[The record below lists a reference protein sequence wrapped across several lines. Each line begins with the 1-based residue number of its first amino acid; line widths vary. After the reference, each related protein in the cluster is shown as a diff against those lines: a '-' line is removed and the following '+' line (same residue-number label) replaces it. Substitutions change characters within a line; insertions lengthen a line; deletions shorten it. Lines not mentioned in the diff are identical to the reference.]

1 DFMRF
6 HANIYYTAEAFN
18 LPRAF
23 HNEIFALL
31 AASPKLTNQDRFAEI
46 FAKYGVSKEDFAKK
60 VNSFGIISKVSRGEK
75 RARKNYLIQ
84 GTPEI
89 IVNGKYRLSAR
100 MAGSQAGMFDV
111 VSYLIELERSNNN

>member
-1 DFMRF
+1 M
-6 HANIYYTAEAFN
+6 I
-18 LPRAF
+18 
-23 HNEIFALL
+23 
-31 AASPKLTNQDRFAEI
+31 
-46 FAKYGVSKEDFAKK
+46 KEDFAKK
-60 VNSFGIISKVSRGEK
+60 VNSFGIISKASRGEK

-111 VSYLIELERSNNN
+111 VNYLIELERNYNN